1 MKRRGTAKGSRPAT
15 YGSGARVARLV
26 LGLTERPRGW
36 SYGDIQEELGIGER
50 TVARYVKMLRGALQD
65 RDGEPLVEVVTR
77 GDQRFLRLRDQGQ
90 PPSSNTYQALSF
102 YFASSVLQF
111 LDGTI
116 LKDDMA
122 ALWSRFYALLPPDAR
137 RRLGRLEHKFYTVP
151 YLVKD
156 YTGSDEVLGEI
167 LKCLI
172 DQRTMRVEYASPWR
186 EDEGQTKPHLVDPYT
201 LALYRGGLY
210 VLGRSHKHRK
220 VIYLAVE
227 RLRAV
232 ERLPAGFEYP
242 PGYSPESHTE
252 GTFGIVEGPETR
264 VELLI
269 HGAGGAALLRAR
281 RIHRTQRFVERPDGT
296 TLLTMTVR
304 GTAELANW
312 ILSLG
317 PHVEVLAPAALR
329 DEIAD
334 TLRRAAARY
343 RPRRR

>member
-1 MKRRGTAKGSRPAT
+1 M
-15 YGSGARVARLV
+15 

-36 SYGDIQEELGIGER
+36 SWADVERELGVGER
-50 TVARYVKMLRGALQD
+50 TLARYVKMLRAALVD
-65 RDGEPLVEVVTR
+65 RDGESLVAVVAR
-77 GDQRFLRLRDQGQ
+77 GDRRFLRLRDQGQ
-90 PPSSNTYQALSF
+90 PPSSNAYQALSF

-122 ALWSRFYALLPPDAR
+122 ALWSRFYALLPPDVR
-137 RRLGRLEHKFYTVP
+137 RRLGHLEHKFYTVP

-156 YTGSDEVLGEI
+156 YAGCDEVIGEV
-167 LKCLI
+167 LKCLV

-186 EDEGQTKPHLVDPYT
+186 DDEDAATPHLVDPYT

-220 VIYLAVE
+220 LIYLAVE

-232 ERLPAGFEYP
+232 ERLPATFAYP
-242 PGYSPESHTE
+242 PGYSPERHTE

-269 HGAGGAALLRAR
+269 HSPEGAALLKAR
-281 RIHRTQRFVERPDGT
+281 RIHRTQRFVARADGT

-317 PHVEVLAPAALR
+317 PHVEVLAPATLRAEVGAALR
-329 DEIAD
+329 
-334 TLRRAAARY
+334 RGAARY
-343 RPRRR
+343 RARR

>member
-1 MKRRGTAKGSRPAT
+1 
-15 YGSGARVARLV
+15 V

-36 SYGDIQEELGIGER
+36 SYGDVQRELGIGER
-50 TVARYVKMLRGALQD
+50 TVARYVKMLREALLD
-65 RDGEPLVEVVTR
+65 RDGEPLVEIVTR
-77 GDQRFLRLRDQGQ
+77 GEQRVLRLRDQGQ

-122 ALWSRFYALLPPDAR
+122 ALWSRFYAMLPPDAR

-156 YTGSDEVLGEI
+156 YTASDDVLGEI

-172 DQRTMRVEYASPWR
+172 DQRTMRIEYASPWR
-186 EDEGQTKPHLVDPYT
+186 EDDEPATPHLFDPYT

-220 VIYLAVE
+220 LIYLAVE
-227 RLRAV
+227 RLRSV
-232 ERLPAGFEYP
+232 ERLSEGFEYP
-242 PGYSPESHTE
+242 PGYSPASHME
-252 GTFGIVEGPETR
+252 GTFGIVEGPETK

-269 HGAGGAALLRAR
+269 RSAEGVALLKAR
-281 RIHRTQRFVERPDGT
+281 RIHRTQKFVERPDGT
-296 TLLTMTVR
+296 TVLTMTVR

-317 PHVEVLAPAALR
+317 PHVEVLAPEALR
-329 DEIAD
+329 AEVAD
-334 TLRRAAARY
+334 ALRRAASAY
-343 RPRRR
+343 RAPARRR